1 VIDLHNPRQIIRD
14 QIALDYATLGYLQPI
29 TAAAEAMMTA
39 VERALV
45 DVERAER
52 AAAEAVRA
60 GDVRSP

>member
-1 VIDLHNPRQIIRD
+1 VTTPNPFQIIRD
-14 QIALDYATLGYLQPI
+14 QIALDYATLGHLQPI

-52 AAAEAVRA
+52 RAKDAVRA
-60 GDVRSP
+60 GDIRCP

>member
-1 VIDLHNPRQIIRD
+1 VTGTPNPRQTIRD

-52 AAAEAVRA
+52 ALQDAVRA
-60 GDVRSP
+60 GDVRCP

>member
-1 VIDLHNPRQIIRD
+1 MIDLHNPRQIIRD